1 MQCLDCGP
9 NAFLMSLFIK
19 YYLNL
24 KFSPFKIALI
34 EERQRERFIVVT
46 DHVDPVPLTPRSQP
60 SSGCV
65 CHAGEIVRLW
75 ECHNLYYKW
84 VHPSC
89 LPPQC
94 QLEMSG
100 YYYDKLSLS
109 FKSSLADWLWLS
121 PVVTHIVDDNR
132 AVFPYFLI

>member
-84 VHPSC
+84 VHPLC

-94 QLEMSG
+94 QLEISS
-100 YYYDKLSLS
+100 YALLNIFFLL
-109 FKSSLADWLWLS
+109 FKSFTAECNLLYD
-121 PVVTHIVDDNR
+121 IVDDNGPT
-132 AVFPYFLI
+132 VPYFLI